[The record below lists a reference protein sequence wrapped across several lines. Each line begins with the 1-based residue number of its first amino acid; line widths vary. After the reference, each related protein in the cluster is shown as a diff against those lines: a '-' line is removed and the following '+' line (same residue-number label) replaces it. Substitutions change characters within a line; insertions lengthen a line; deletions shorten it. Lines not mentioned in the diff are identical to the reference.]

1 MDQSKNFQMREGF
14 TKRVAL
20 QTTGFA
26 VVMAAC
32 LRPIGS
38 PNPAGLP
45 LTSACV
51 DMQRVE
57 PGLELPLQ
65 SCVDRPMAGQT
76 REPRERRRPDL
87 DRIMGLSARRC
98 ASVAVVKMGFIYYIE
113 LSGREGGSQGGTNTL
128 AAACQ
133 FLRH

>member
-14 TKRVAL
+14 AERVAL
-20 QTTGFA
+20 QTTGFD

-38 PNPAGLP
+38 PNPAGPP
-45 LTSACV
+45 LASACV

-65 SCVDRPMAGQT
+65 SCVDRPMAG
-76 REPRERRRPDL
+76 
-87 DRIMGLSARRC
+87 
-98 ASVAVVKMGFIYYIE
+98 
-113 LSGREGGSQGGTNTL
+113 
-128 AAACQ
+128 
-133 FLRH
+133 